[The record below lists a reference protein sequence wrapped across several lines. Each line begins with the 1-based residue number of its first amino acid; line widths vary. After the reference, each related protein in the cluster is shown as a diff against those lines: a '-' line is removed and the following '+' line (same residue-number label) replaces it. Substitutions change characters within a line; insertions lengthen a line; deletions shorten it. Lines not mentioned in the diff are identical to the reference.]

1 MLTRRIRTPHVLI
14 LLLLGL
20 GILVSPA
27 LASAAAPRDPRVHVE
42 LVSEV
47 ASIRPGEPFWIAL
60 RQRIAP
66 DWHTFWVNPGDSG
79 EPTRLD
85 WTLAPGVSADA
96 ISWPPPQR
104 IPVGPAMS
112 YGYTEEVL
120 LPIRM
125 VPPADLRPGDTL
137 ALRAQ
142 ASWLVCE
149 KECIPEEAP
158 VALTLP
164 VAAGR
169 PAADPRWSDAIARA
183 RASLPRPSP
192 WPVAVVAADESV
204 TVNVAAAGLA
214 RERIEEAWF
223 YPLAWGLI
231 EYAAPQAL
239 TVSAEGLALRVA
251 RGPLREAVARPV
263 EGVLVVT
270 ERLDGGPVRQAFT
283 VRTALP
289 AADGATVWSWG
300 GLVRALALALA
311 GGLVLNLM
319 PCVLPVLSVKAL
331 SLVAHSAS
339 GTTVMRRHG
348 LAYTLGV
355 LASFAIVAGALL
367 SLRAAG
373 EQIGW
378 GFQLQS
384 PGFVTVLAYL
394 LFVMALSLSG
404 VVTLGGRVAGLGSHL
419 AAGSGYAGSFFA
431 GALATVVATPCTAP
445 FMATAVGYA
454 LTQPAPVALAV
465 FETLGLGL
473 ALPYL
478 ALSLAPGWARR
489 LPRPGPWMERL
500 QQFLAFPLYATVA
513 WLVWVLSR
521 QVGSTGLAAC
531 LAGLVLLG
539 LAAWLYEATR
549 HSASAGRFMVRAV
562 AALCVI
568 GALGLVALPGAPT
581 AAPGAGPAERAGD
594 PIPWEPY
601 TPDRLADLRA
611 RRVPVFLNFTA
622 DWCITCLVNERVALR
637 SPEVAAGFADRG
649 VAYLKADWTRR
660 DPEITKI
667 LASFDRSGVPLYLL
681 YPVSGGR
688 AEQAHVLPQI
698 LTERIVLEALER
710 SRE

>member
-1 MLTRRIRTPHVLI
+1 
-14 LLLLGL
+14 
-20 GILVSPA
+20 S
-27 LASAAAPRDPRVHVE
+27 
-42 LVSEV
+42 
-47 ASIRPGEPFWIAL
+47 
-60 RQRIAP
+60 
-66 DWHTFWVNPGDSG
+66 
-79 EPTRLD
+79 
-85 WTLAPGVSADA
+85 PGVRAEA
-96 ISWPPPQR
+96 ISWPPPHR
-104 IPVGPAMS
+104 IAVGPAMS

-120 LPIRM
+120 LPIRIA
-125 VPPADLRPGDTL
+125 PPADLHPGDTL

-149 KECIPEEAP
+149 KECVPEEAP
-158 VALTLP
+158 LALTLP

-169 PAADPRWSDAIARA
+169 PAADPRWGDAVARA

-192 WPVAVVAADESV
+192 WPVAVVAADQSI
-204 TVNVAAAGLA
+204 TVNVAAAGLVG
-214 RERIEEAWF
+214 ERIEEAWF
-223 YPLAWGLI
+223 YPLEWGLI

-239 TVSAEGLALRVA
+239 TVSAQGLALRVA

-263 EGVLVVT
+263 DGVLVVT
-270 ERLDGGPVRQAFT
+270 ERLDGGPVRQAFA
-283 VRTALP
+283 VRAAPPTA
-289 AADGATVWSWG
+289 AGATAWSWG
-300 GLVRALALALA
+300 SLLRALALALV

-331 SLVAHSAS
+331 SLVGHAGGGAA
-339 GTTVMRRHG
+339 VMRRHG
-348 LAYTLGV
+348 LAYTAGV
-355 LASFAIVAGALL
+355 AVAFAVVAGALL

-373 EQIGW
+373 ENIGW

-384 PGFVTVLAYL
+384 PAFVTVLAYL
-394 LFVMALSLSG
+394 LFVMALALSG
-404 VVTLGGRVAGLGSHL
+404 VVTLGGRVVGLGSSL
-419 AAGSGYAGSFFA
+419 AARSGYAGSFFT
-431 GALATVVATPCTAP
+431 GALATLVATPCTAP

-465 FETLGLGL
+465 FEALGLGL

-500 QQFLAFPLYATVA
+500 QQLLAFPLYATVA

-521 QVGSTGLAAC
+521 QVGPTGVAAC

-539 LAAWLYEATR
+539 LGAWLYESTR
-549 HSASAGRFMVRAV
+549 HSMSAARQIARAV

-568 GALGLVALPGAPT
+568 AALALMALPGAMT
-581 AAPGAGPAERAGD
+581 GTPGAGITESAGD

-601 TPDRLADLRA
+601 TPDRLAELRA
-611 RRVPVFLNFTA
+611 RDVPVFLNFTA
-622 DWCITCLVNERVALR
+622 AWCITCLVNERVALR
-637 SPEVAAGFADRG
+637 SPEVAAAFADKG

-660 DPEITKI
+660 NPEITST

-681 YPVSGGR
+681 YPVIGGR
-688 AEQAHVLPQI
+688 AEKAHVLPQI
-698 LTERIVLEALER
+698 LTERIVLDALER

>member
-1 MLTRRIRTPHVLI
+1 MLTRRIRAPHVLI
-14 LLLLGL
+14 LLLLAP
-20 GILVSPA
+20 GILAWSA
-27 LASAAAPRDPRVHVE
+27 LAFAAAPGDPRVHVE

-47 ASIRPGEPFWIAL
+47 ASVRPGEPFWIAL

-66 DWHTFWVNPGDSG
+66 AWHTFWVNPGDSG

-120 LPIRM
+120 LPVRIA
-125 VPPADLRPGDTL
+125 PPVDLRPGDTL

-158 VALTLP
+158 VALMLP
-164 VAAGR
+164 VATR
-169 PAADPRWSDAIARA
+169 QPAADPRWSVAIARA
-183 RASLPRPSP
+183 RASLPQPSP
-192 WPVAVVAADESV
+192 WPVAVVAADQSV

-223 YPLAWGLI
+223 YPLEWGLI

-263 EGVLVVT
+263 VGVLVVT
-270 ERLDGGPVRQAFT
+270 ERLDGGPVRQAFA
-283 VRTALP
+283 VRAPPP
-289 AADGATVWSWG
+289 AAAGTAAWSWG
-300 GLVRALALALA
+300 NLIQALALALA

-331 SLVAHSAS
+331 SLVAHGGRGAA
-339 GTTVMRRHG
+339 VMRRHG

-394 LFVMALSLSG
+394 LFVMALALSG
-404 VVTLGGRVAGLGSHL
+404 VVTLGGRVAGLGSRL
-419 AAGSGYAGSFFA
+419 PGRSGYAGSFFT
-431 GALATVVATPCTAP
+431 GALAAVVATPCTAP

-465 FETLGLGL
+465 FEALGLGL

-521 QVGSTGLAAC
+521 QVGPTGLAAC

-539 LAAWLYEATR
+539 LGAWLYESTR
-549 HSASAGRFMVRAV
+549 HSARAARLMVRTV

-568 GALGLVALPGAPT
+568 AALGLVAVPEAPT
-581 AAPGAGPAERAGD
+581 ATPGAGPAGRAGD

-601 TPDRLADLRA
+601 TPDRLAELRA
-611 RRVPVFLNFTA
+611 RGVPVFLNFTA
-622 DWCITCLVNERVALR
+622 AWCITCLVNERVALR
-637 SPEVAAGFADRG
+637 SPEVATGFADKG

-681 YPVSGGR
+681 YPVIGGR
-688 AEQAHVLPQI
+688 GGQAHVLPQI